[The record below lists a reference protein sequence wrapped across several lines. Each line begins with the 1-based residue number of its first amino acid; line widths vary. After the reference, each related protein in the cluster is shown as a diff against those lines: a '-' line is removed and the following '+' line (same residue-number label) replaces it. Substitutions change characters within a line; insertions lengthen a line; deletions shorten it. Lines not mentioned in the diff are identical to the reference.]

1 MKFEG
6 SEVYFLELLVVFV
19 LNGGF
24 EGRFF
29 EVRVDVLQVMEVRSR
44 SERVHLGNRFRIV
57 VQVERLRVSFHSE
70 EVRNIITIAI

>member
-6 SEVYFLELLVVFV
+6 SEVYFLEFLVVFV